1 MVQAIK
7 KEWQEERVCL
17 LTGINAFRKGSG
29 GGTVHGIQYLTV
41 GRSVDQ
47 AEEQTGTETD
57 EDGLQNDS
65 LYQESVI

>member
-17 LTGINAFRKGSG
+17 LTGINAFRKGG
-29 GGTVHGIQYLTV
+29 GGV
-41 GRSVDQ
+41 GRSVDK
-47 AEEQTGTETD
+47 AEEQTGTETG

-65 LYQESVI
+65 LYQKSVI

>member
-7 KEWQEERVCL
+7 KEWQEESVCL
-17 LTGINAFRKGSG
+17 LTGINAFRWG
-29 GGTVHGIQYLTV
+29 GV
-41 GRSVDQ
+41 GRSVDK
-47 AEEQTGTETD
+47 AEEQTGTETG

>member
-17 LTGINAFRKGSG
+17 LTGINAFRKGG
-29 GGTVHGIQYLTV
+29 GWV
-41 GRSVDQ
+41 GRSVDK
-47 AEEQTGTETD
+47 AEEQTGTETG

>member
-17 LTGINAFRKGSG
+17 LTGINAFRKGG
-29 GGTVHGIQYLTV
+29 G
-41 GRSVDQ
+41 GRSVDK
-47 AEEQTGTETD
+47 AEEQTGTETG

>member
-1 MVQAIK
+1 M
-7 KEWQEERVCL
+7 
-17 LTGINAFRKGSG
+17 TGSNAFRKGSG
-29 GGTVHGIQYLTV
+29 GGVFHGIQYLTV
-41 GRSVDQ
+41 GRLVDK

>member
-7 KEWQEERVCL
+7 KEWQEESVCL
-17 LTGINAFRKGSG
+17 LTGINAFRKGG
-29 GGTVHGIQYLTV
+29 GG
-41 GRSVDQ
+41 GRSVDK
-47 AEEQTGTETD
+47 AEEQTGTETG

>member
-17 LTGINAFRKGSG
+17 VTGINAFRNG
-29 GGTVHGIQYLTV
+29 G
-41 GRSVDQ
+41 GRSVDK
-47 AEEQTGTETD
+47 AEEQTGTETG

>member
-7 KEWQEERVCL
+7 KEWQEESMCL
-17 LTGINAFRKGSG
+17 LTGINAFRKGS

>member
-7 KEWQEERVCL
+7 KMARGEHVLIDRNQCVPERW
-17 LTGINAFRKGSG
+17 G
-29 GGTVHGIQYLTV
+29 GV
-41 GRSVDQ
+41 GRSVDK
-47 AEEQTGTETD
+47 AEEQTGTETG

>member
-1 MVQAIK
+1 M
-7 KEWQEERVCL
+7 CL

-29 GGTVHGIQYLTV
+29 GTAHGIQYLTV
-41 GRSVDQ
+41 GRSVDK
-47 AEEQTGTETD
+47 AEEQTGTETG

>member
-17 LTGINAFRKGSG
+17 LTGINAFRKGG
-29 GGTVHGIQYLTV
+29 GGGV
-41 GRSVDQ
+41 GRSVDK
-47 AEEQTGTETD
+47 AEEQTGTETG

-65 LYQESVI
+65 LYQDSVI

>member
-1 MVQAIK
+1 LVQAIK

-17 LTGINAFRKGSG
+17 LTGINAFRKGG

-65 LYQESVI
+65 LYQESMI

>member
-7 KEWQEERVCL
+7 KEWQEESVCL
-17 LTGINAFRKGSG
+17 LTGINAFRKGSV
-29 GGTVHGIQYLTV
+29 GTAHCIQYLTV
-41 GRSVDQ
+41 GRSVDK

>member
-7 KEWQEERVCL
+7 KEWQEESVCL
-17 LTGINAFRKGSG
+17 LTGINAFRKGG
-29 GGTVHGIQYLTV
+29 GGTVYGIQYLTV
-41 GRSVDQ
+41 GRAVDQ